1 MPVWDPVTYLEFAD
15 ERSRPFLDLLSRAQ
29 GRSSQARRGLGLR
42 TRPTHRLA
50 G

>member
-15 ERSRPFLDLLSRAQ
+15 ERSRPFLDLLSRLKAAHP
-29 GRSSQARRGLGLR
+29 QARRGLGLR